1 MVREDNA
8 DPGPSEKHADK
19 KEVAP
24 ADRSVPFL
32 KLFSFASPLDVV
44 LMLVGSVGG
53 AVNGVSMPLIALLFG
68 QLVDAFGKNNNSEE
82 TLDDVTRVRIFTTFF
97 FPMERVREFMQ
108 VTCWMIAGER
118 QAARI
123 RGLYLKAILRQDV
136 AFFDKESAT
145 GEVVGRMSG
154 DTILIQDAIGEKV
167 GKVIQLVSTF
177 IGGFAVAFA
186 KGWKLTLMMLVTIPP
201 MVVVGAVV
209 MTVISKA
216 TSRGQNAYAEA
227 GDVVE
232 QALGAMRTVAAFVG
246 EKKSI
251 EAYRRKLK
259 IAYAASIR
267 QGIAS
272 GFGLGAF
279 MLIMFSSY
287 SLAFWYGA
295 KLIVNS
301 GYSGGT
307 VVNVVFAVL
316 MGGMSLG
323 QASPSLN
330 AFGAGKAAAYK
341 MFQVIDRVP
350 DIDAFNLTGEVPK
363 NIRGEIDIRSVD
375 FSYPARPDVKIFS
388 NFIFHVSE
396 GITAALVGES
406 GSGKSTVISLIE
418 RFYDPQAGT
427 ILLDGVDI
435 KKLQLKWLRQQIG
448 LVSQEPVLFGTSI
461 KDNIAYGKDGATLEE
476 IKQAAVLANASNFIS
491 GLPKGYDTLVGEH
504 GTQLSGGQKQRVAI
518 ARAILK
524 NPCILLLDEATSAL
538 DAESERLVQEA
549 VDRVMMGRT
558 TVVVAH
564 RLTTIRNAD
573 VIAVIQHGAIVEQG
587 KHEELLQSTTGA
599 YSQLIHLQQMHR
611 EKESFADGG
620 ETRLS
625 SQDQRSERRSGSHKF
640 QRRSSSLNSDSDE
653 SFRSASLRQSRK
665 EVVQHPRK
673 NILGWCGPKVIDG
686 DLETGERRK
695 AAPEVSIF
703 RLASLNKPEAPIFA
717 LGVSA
722 AVANGCIFPV
732 YGLLMSSII
741 KVFFEPRDQLTK
753 DANFW
758 ALMFLVIACVAFIV
772 LPVQMIC
779 FGIGGNRL
787 IQRVRQ
793 LTFEKVLRQEISWF
807 DESDNASGAISAR
820 LSGDAAQVRAIVGD
834 TLSLAV
840 QNFATIVAA
849 LAIAFSASWLL
860 SLVVLAIVPLLGLQG
875 LAHVKFMK
883 GFSADAKVMYE
894 DASQVA
900 SDAVGSIRTVASF
913 CAEDKVMILYH
924 DKCRSP
930 LAKGVRQG
938 FMSGS
943 IFGFANFVMF
953 AAYSLCFWF
962 GAKLVKNGQ
971 TNFEDVFK
979 AFFAISMGAL
989 SVSQSTSLLPDVSN
1003 AKAAVNSVFALLDR
1017 QSKIDSAES
1026 SGLTRGSD
1034 SVVGNIE
1041 FRHVSFRYPS
1051 RPDVKVLRDLSLSVK
1066 AGKTVALVG
1075 ESGCGKST
1083 VIALLERFYDPDSGH
1098 IYLDGTDIK
1107 KLQVRWLR
1115 QQMGLVGQEPVLF
1128 NTTIRE
1134 NITYGMTGPVSEE
1147 QVIEAAQAS
1156 NAHKFITELPDG
1168 YETSVGER
1176 GIQLSGG
1183 QKQRVAIAR
1192 AIIKNP
1198 KILLLD
1204 EATSALDAES
1214 EHVVQEALEKV
1225 MLQRSVIVIAHRL
1238 STIKNADVIAVVKDG
1253 VVIEQG
1259 RHEELMRAKD
1269 GAYATLVRLHMTS
1282 A

>member
-1 MVREDNA
+1 MGHVDEA
-8 DPGPSEKHADK
+8 DTGPSEEHAGK

-44 LMLVGSVGG
+44 LMLIGSVGG

-68 QLVDAFGKNNNSEE
+68 QLIDAFGKNNNTGD
-82 TLDDVTRVRIFTTFF
+82 TLDAVTQVSLRFIYIGIGALIASFS
-97 FPMERVREFMQ
+97 Q

-136 AFFDKESAT
+136 AFFDEESAT

-177 IGGFAVAFA
+177 IGGFAVAFI

-209 MTVISKA
+209 MTYMSIE
-216 TSRGQNAYAEA
+216 TSQGQTAYADA

-232 QALGAMRTVAAFVG
+232 QALGAIRTVAAFVG

-251 EAYRRKLK
+251 EAYSKKLK
-259 IAYAASIR
+259 IAYVASIR

-272 GFGLGAF
+272 GLGSGVF
-279 MLIMFSSY
+279 MLVLFSSY

-295 KLIVNS
+295 KLILNS
-301 GYSGGT
+301 GYSGGA
-307 VVNVVFAVL
+307 VVNVLVAVL
-316 MGGMSLG
+316 VGGMSLG
-323 QASPSLN
+323 EASPSLN

-350 DIDAFNLTGEVPK
+350 DIDAFNLTGEVPQ
-363 NIRGEIDIRSVD
+363 NIRGEIEFRNVD
-375 FSYPARPDVKIFS
+375 FSYPARADVKIFS
-388 NFIFHVSE
+388 NFCFQIPE

-418 RFYDPQAGT
+418 RFYDPQGGT

-448 LVSQEPVLFGTSI
+448 L
-461 KDNIAYGKDGATLEE
+461 DNIAYGKEGATLEE
-476 IKQAAVLANASNFIS
+476 IERAAVLANASNFIS
-491 GLPKGYDTLVGEH
+491 RLPKGYDTLVGEH

-564 RLTTIRNAD
+564 RLTTVRNAD

-587 KHEELLQSTTGA
+587 KHEELLQSATGA
-599 YSQLIHLQQMHR
+599 YSQLIHLQQMNR
-611 EKESFADGG
+611 EKESKEDADGG

-625 SQDQRSERRSGSHKF
+625 LQRSERSGSHKF
-640 QRRSSSLNSDSDE
+640 YHRSSSMSSDLDGSV
-653 SFRSASLRQSRK
+653 RVT
-665 EVVQHPRK
+665 EV
-673 NILGWCGPKVIDG
+673 
-686 DLETGERRK
+686 DLETGEGRQ
-695 AAPEVSIF
+695 APPDVSIF
-703 RLASLNKPEAPIFA
+703 RLASLNMPETPILL
-717 LGVSA
+717 LGAAA
-722 AVANGCIFPV
+722 AVANGCLFPV
-732 YGLLMSSII
+732 YGLLMSSVI
-741 KVFFEPRDQLTK
+741 KTFFVPRDQLKK

-758 ALMFLVIACVAFIV
+758 ALMFFVIACVAFAV
-772 LPVQMIC
+772 QPVQTIC
-779 FGIGGNRL
+779 FNISGNRL
-787 IQRVRQ
+787 IQRMRQ

-807 DESDNASGAISAR
+807 DESENASGAIAAR
-820 LSGDAAQVRAIVGD
+820 LSGDATHVRAIVSD

-840 QNFATIVAA
+840 QNAACIVAA
-849 LAIAFSASWLL
+849 LAIAFSASWQL

-875 LAHVKFMK
+875 FVQVKFMQ
-883 GFSADAKVMYE
+883 GFSADAKIMYE

-900 SDAVGSIRTVASF
+900 TDAVGSIRTVASF
-913 CAEDKVMILYH
+913 CAEDKVMSLYH
-924 DKCRSP
+924 DKS
-930 LAKGVRQG
+930 
-938 FMSGS
+938 
-943 IFGFANFVMF
+943 
-953 AAYSLCFWF
+953 YSFCFWF
-962 GAKLVKNGQ
+962 GAKMVQKGT
-971 TNFEDVFK
+971 TNFEDVFT
-979 AFFAISMGAL
+979 AFFAISVGAM
-989 SVSQSTSLLPDVSN
+989 SVSQSTGLLPDVSK

-1017 QSKIDSAES
+1017 QSKIDSADS
-1026 SGLTRGSD
+1026 SGLIPSPD

-1051 RPDVKVLRDLSLSVK
+1051 RPDVEVLRDLSLSVK

-1083 VIALLERFYDPDSGH
+1083 IIALLERFYDPDSGH
-1098 IYLDGTDIK
+1098 MYLDGTDIK
-1107 KLQVRWLR
+1107 NLQVKWLR

-1128 NTTIRE
+1128 NTSICE
-1134 NITYGMTGPVSEE
+1134 NITYGMMGPVSEE

-1156 NAHKFITELPDG
+1156 NAHKFITELPEG
-1168 YETSVGER
+1168 YETYVGER

-1214 EHVVQEALEKV
+1214 EHVVQEALEKM

-1238 STIKNADVIAVVKDG
+1238 STIKNADLIAVVKNG

-1259 RHEELMRAKD
+1259 RHEELMHAKD
-1269 GAYATLVRLHMTS
+1269 GAYATLVRLHITS